1 MDDIRGVEKIL
12 RSLDSR
18 FDYIMVAIE
27 ESKDLSTM
35 TIDELTG
42 SLQAHEERLNK
53 KKKEVDLDQ
62 ALQSK
67 LSLNENKGDFKN
79 QRGRDRGRG
88 RGRNFKGRGSNAR
101 ERGEDVSME
110 NGWKEANQSQNFRGS
125 QRGRGRGNQRGRGRG
140 YFECY
145 NCRKPGH
152 LASEC
157 WYKKEEKNEANIVQN
172 NQEQKQET
180 LLLVSH
186 GGEIDDVWYI
196 DSGASKHMTGNKNLF
211 SKFFESYF
219 SGVGELE
226 FKTKQGRVEKMSEVY
241 FVPGLKNNLLSV
253 GHLLKKGYDIHFRDM
268 ACYLSKKNQ
277 VVARVGVASNN
288 LFSLTLQNQNM
299 SYFIDMDI

>member
-18 FDYIMVAIE
+18 FDYIVVAIE

-42 SLQAHEERLNK
+42 SLQAHEEILNK

-67 LSLNENKGDFKN
+67 LSLNEKKGDFKN
-79 QRGRDRGRG
+79 QRGRDRGRE
-88 RGRNFKGRGSNAR
+88 RGRNFRGRGSNAR
-101 ERGEDVSME
+101 ERGEDASTE
-110 NGWKEANQSQNFRGS
+110 NGWKETNQSQNFRGS
-125 QRGRGRGNQRGRGRG
+125 QRGHRRGNQRGRGRG

-145 NCRKPGH
+145 HCRKPGY

-157 WYKKEEKNEANIVQN
+157 WYKKEEKNEGNIVQN

-196 DSGASKHMTGNKNLF
+196 DSGASNHMTGNKNLF
-211 SKFFESYF
+211 SKFFESDCGEVKVADGKAYKV
-219 SGVGELE
+219 SGVSELE
-226 FKTKQGRVEKMSEVY
+226 FKTKQ
-241 FVPGLKNNLLSV
+241 
-253 GHLLKKGYDIHFRDM
+253 
-268 ACYLSKKNQ
+268 
-277 VVARVGVASNN
+277 
-288 LFSLTLQNQNM
+288 
-299 SYFIDMDI
+299 

>member
-1 MDDIRGVEKIL
+1 MKALLGSLEVWEIVEKGYNEVEAEEEEGLTQVQKESLRKSRKKNQQALFWIYQGVQSYEAAWEKIACATTAKQAWEILQNSFKGDEKVKRVRLQTLRREFERLQKAESDSISDYCSRVLSIVNQLKRNGETMDDIRGVEKIL

-18 FDYIMVAIE
+18 FDYIVVAIE

-79 QRGRDRGRG
+79 QRGRDRGPG
-88 RGRNFKGRGSNAR
+88 RGRNFRGRGSNAR

-145 NCRKPGH
+145 HCHKPGH

-172 NQEQKQET
+172 NQ
-180 LLLVSH
+180 
-186 GGEIDDVWYI
+186 
-196 DSGASKHMTGNKNLF
+196 
-211 SKFFESYF
+211 
-219 SGVGELE
+219 
-226 FKTKQGRVEKMSEVY
+226 
-241 FVPGLKNNLLSV
+241 
-253 GHLLKKGYDIHFRDM
+253 
-268 ACYLSKKNQ
+268 
-277 VVARVGVASNN
+277 
-288 LFSLTLQNQNM
+288 
-299 SYFIDMDI
+299 